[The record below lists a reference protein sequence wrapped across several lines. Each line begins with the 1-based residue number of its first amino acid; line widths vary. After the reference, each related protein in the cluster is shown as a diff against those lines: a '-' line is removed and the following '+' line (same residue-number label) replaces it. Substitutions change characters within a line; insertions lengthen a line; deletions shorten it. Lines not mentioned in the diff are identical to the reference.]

1 MGEAG
6 KSACASTLMSRACAQ
21 NAFWRSQW
29 IGLKNLREPFGHGL
43 RPKAQDNKQ
52 APVQIKN

>member
-21 NAFWRSQW
+21 NALWRSQW
-29 IGLKNLREPFGHGL
+29 VGLKNEYYYCSVVCAIEPLEH
-43 RPKAQDNKQ
+43 
-52 APVQIKN
+52 